1 MTESAKSKND
11 FPVET
16 SIPDCTVSLESIL
29 CTEQLRRRP
38 WRPPDYNKEN
48 RALVTL
54 LSALVDSQPNILQ
67 TLAETILDVTQC
79 DSSGLSLLTKD
90 DGGKRFYWPA
100 IAGMWKPHIGGGTPR
115 DFGPC
120 GDVLDHNCTLLFKH
134 FERRYPY
141 FLPVTPLVE
150 ECLLVPFYVGGK
162 AVGTIW
168 AIMHSDRRKFDAEDE
183 RVMSTL
189 GQFASLAYQ
198 TLESVEDLKLQI
210 AARKKAETVVRD
222 FANSL
227 EAKIRRLVDSNII
240 GICVWNLEG
249 EIIEANA
256 AFLHMLKY
264 SREDLISGRVRWRD
278 LTPAEW
284 RDRDERAVAELKATG
299 TAQPFQKEYFRKDG
313 SRVPV
318 LLGGAM
324 FEGSGNEGVAFVLD
338 LSEQKRAEEALRA
351 SEERW
356 SKLAEN
362 SSAGIALIAPD
373 GRFIAANLALQK
385 MLGYTEN
392 ELQGCTTSD
401 ITHPEDRAATE
412 ARIAEA
418 HEGQRR
424 VYRDEKRYLRKDGS
438 VMWADVSQVFVPASG
453 SNFAFFSAVIVDRTE
468 RKQAEEELHKK
479 EVSLREAQTELAHIS
494 RVTTIGEL
502 TASIAHEI
510 NQPIAAVVNNASAC
524 LRWLTAHN
532 LEEARQSA
540 SLVIAE
546 GHRAGE
552 IINRIRALAR
562 KAPPQKD
569 WLDLNETIGEVI
581 AMARSAVQRNRISLQ
596 TQLANDLPLILGDR
610 IQLQQVI
617 LNLLINAIE
626 AMRGVGEGPRE
637 LWISSQKVT
646 EIPGESEEDLLE
658 DKALAEAEGAH
669 MLVAVRDSGPG
680 LDPKGINR
688 LFDAFYSTKPQ
699 GLGMGLAISRSII
712 EAHGGRLWAKANA
725 PRGAVFQF
733 GLPIREERMS

>member
-1 MTESAKSKND
+1 VNDSAKLKND
-11 FPVET
+11 FPVEA

-29 CTEQLRRRP
+29 CTEELRRRQ
-38 WRPPDYNKEN
+38 WRPPDYKKEN
-48 RALVTL
+48 RALVAL
-54 LSALVDSQPNILQ
+54 LSALLDSQSNILQ

-120 GDVLDHNCTLLFKH
+120 GDVLDRNCTLLFKH

-183 RVMSTL
+183 RLMSTL

-198 TLESVEDLKLQI
+198 TLASIEDLKLQI
-210 AARKKAETVVRD
+210 AARERAEAAVREL
-222 FANSL
+222 ANGL
-227 EAKIRRLVDSNII
+227 EAKIRRLVDANII

-249 EIIEANA
+249 EIIDANE
-256 AFLHMLKY
+256 AFLHMVEY
-264 SREDLISGRVRWRD
+264 SREDLLSGRVRWRD

-318 LLGGAM
+318 LLGAAM

-385 MLGYTEN
+385 MLGYTED
-392 ELQGCTTSD
+392 ELQGRTTSD
-401 ITHPEDRAATE
+401 ITHEEDRAATE
-412 ARIAEA
+412 ARIAECS
-418 HEGQRR
+418 EGQRR
-424 VYRDEKRYLRKDGS
+424 DWRVEKRFLRKDGR
-438 VMWADVSQVFVPASG
+438 VMWADVSTVFVPASG
-453 SNFAFFSAVIVDRTE
+453 SNSAFFSAVIVDRTE
-468 RKQAEEELHKK
+468 RKRIEEALQKAQA
-479 EVSLREAQTELAHIS
+479 ELAHVT
-494 RVTTIGEL
+494 RVTTLGEL
-502 TASIAHEI
+502 TATIAHEI
-510 NQPIAAVVNNASAC
+510 NQPLAAVVTNANAS
-524 LRWLTAHN
+524 LRWLAGDSPN
-532 LEEARQSA
+532 L
-540 SLVIAE
+540 AE
-546 GHRAGE
+546 GRGAIRRIIRDGNRAGE
-552 IINRIRALAR
+552 IIGRIRALAK

-581 AMARSAVQRNRISLQ
+581 AMARSEVQRNRVSLQ
-596 TQLANDLPLILGDR
+596 TKLANDLPLILGDR
-610 IQLQQVI
+610 IQLQQVM
-617 LNLLINAIE
+617 LNLLINGIE
-626 AMRGVGEGPRE
+626 AMSGMGEGPRE
-637 LWISSQKVT
+637 LWVSSQKVS
-646 EIPGESEEDLLE
+646 EIPGESEEDTFQ
-658 DKALAEAEGAH
+658 DKALAEAQFTH
-669 MLVAVRDSGPG
+669 VLIAVRDSGQG
-680 LDPKGINR
+680 LDPKGLDR
-688 LFDAFYSTKPQ
+688 LFDAFYTTKPK

-725 PRGAVFQF
+725 SRGAIFQF
-733 GLPIREERMS
+733 ALPIREGTMS